1 MDEDRRTSRLAVE
14 FAALFLGAPLAVAL
28 LLPPE
33 WLWPV
38 FGGVTLVAVLL
49 LALTPGFRWRELA
62 QTWRVDWG
70 ELALVAGATA
80 VVAGVLVAVLVPG
93 QALLLPR
100 LAPGLWLGIVLLYPL
115 LSALPQELVF
125 RVLFFRRYRALFP
138 GRTLATAV
146 NALVFVLA
154 HLMFWN
160 GVALALTA
168 AGSVIFARA
177 YLGRGFLQ
185 AVLLHAVAGGII
197 FTSGLGVF
205 FYHGAIGR

>member
-1 MDEDRRTSRLAVE
+1 
-14 FAALFLGAPLAVAL
+14 
-28 LLPPE
+28 
-33 WLWPV
+33 
-38 FGGVTLVAVLL
+38 
-49 LALTPGFRWRELA
+49 
-62 QTWRVDWG
+62 
-70 ELALVAGATA
+70 
-80 VVAGVLVAVLVPG
+80 
-93 QALLLPR
+93 
-100 LAPGLWLGIVLLYPL
+100 
-115 LSALPQELVF
+115 
-125 RVLFFRRYRALFP
+125 
-138 GRTLATAV
+138 
-146 NALVFVLA
+146 VLA